1 MSPPRNLL
9 SWIAWRRRSAAVFL
23 QWYMWTV
30 KNLTHQR
37 TTSIMS
43 DNPYWQSTS
52 SDLTYDLVMFCLW
65 FNFFF
70 LCSKYT
76 VQQCMIIRF
85 AQTDFFSMYKYKL
98 QKNLPGKNQAVI
110 YVNKNY
116 QNLLFWNVIK
126 QDSWN
131 RIHEVGHTLSEKH
144 ISELKA
150 FQSYVASAVGPT
162 AL

>member
-1 MSPPRNLL
+1 
-9 SWIAWRRRSAAVFL
+9 
-23 QWYMWTV
+23 
-30 KNLTHQR
+30 
-37 TTSIMS
+37 
-43 DNPYWQSTS
+43 
-52 SDLTYDLVMFCLW
+52 
-65 FNFFF
+65 
-70 LCSKYT
+70 
-76 VQQCMIIRF
+76 
-85 AQTDFFSMYKYKL
+85 MYKYKL